1 MKKKSLVEVLRE
13 KLSSLPKRRRS
24 IALFILEN
32 WEEIP
37 LMSIKDVSEL
47 TGISPA
53 TISRMF
59 KQLGFKGF
67 PHLKKLIKEELNL
80 KKESLPKAFEET
92 TTKGNKKI
100 LVKIAR
106 QDIKNLSELLLKT
119 DRKKLKKALQ
129 MIKKARR
136 IYTLG
141 IGSNS
146 IFSHIASYLL
156 NQIEKDTLCI
166 NDWEIPLEERV
177 ASLGKNDLLIVCC
190 FKPYNLYTLDIAELA
205 FKNDVE
211 LLLITDSDYSP
222 LSRFSTLTLT
232 VPSHKILFP
241 NSFSAFSVLFNAIAT
256 ELAFSKKNLLVSEK
270 RKKDRMLRKFYFEA

>member
-1 MKKKSLVEVLRE
+1 MEGLKK

-24 IALFILEN
+24 VALFFLEN

-37 LMSIKDVSEL
+37 LMSIKDVSEI

-53 TISRMF
+53 TISRML

-67 PHLKKLIKEELNL
+67 PQLKKLIKEELSL
-80 KKESLPKAFEET
+80 KKETLPRDFEDSTE
-92 TTKGNKKI
+92 KGNKRI
-100 LVKIAR
+100 LAKIAR

-119 DRKKLKKALQ
+119 DRKKFKKAVQ
-129 MIKKARR
+129 IIKKARR

-146 IFSHIASYLL
+146 IFSLIASYLL
-156 NQIEKDTLCI
+156 NQVDKETLCI
-166 NDWEIPLEERV
+166 NSWEIPFEERI
-177 ASLGKNDLLIVCC
+177 ASLEKNDLLIICC
-190 FKPYNLYTLDIAELA
+190 FKPYNLYTLEIAELA
-205 FKNDVE
+205 FKNGVE
-211 LLLITDSDYSP
+211 VLLITDSDYSP

-232 VPSHKILFP
+232 IPSHKILFP
-241 NSFSAFSVLFNAIAT
+241 GNISAFSVLFNAIAT